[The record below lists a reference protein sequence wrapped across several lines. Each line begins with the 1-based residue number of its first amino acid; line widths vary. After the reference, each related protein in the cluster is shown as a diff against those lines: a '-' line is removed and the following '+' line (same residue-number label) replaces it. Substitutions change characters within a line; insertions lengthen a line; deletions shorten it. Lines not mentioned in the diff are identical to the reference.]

1 MGGDGGT
8 KGNERKFWTMHG
20 IFTKEGSKHGDSGE
34 KSRQKEKAN
43 ADEVRHS
50 KFRTCSL
57 SGDPLTDKVVC
68 CRLGHLYNK
77 ESVIRLL
84 LERSNEG
91 FNHIRSLKDVIE
103 LKFTRNP
110 AYEERKNDSKEYL
123 VISNNGQYMCPITM
137 QEFSGNHSFMVIW
150 TSGAVLSEKAIMQS
164 NLELNQCPVTSVPFE
179 KSDLIQIAPDEKK
192 KKEMMATEETRRLE
206 EKAAKK
212 AAKKA
217 KKMAASEGSSS
228 SSSSSSTGGGD
239 GGDGSSLSAADGSS
253 GKSKKRKHKE
263 AKAAKKSQIAE
274 GIGAKKL
281 AKAAQQTVT
290 DEKSKN
296 ANYAALFAKPKK
308 YEGAEKLQYMSGG
321 FRGTLA

>member
-20 IFTKEGSKHGDSGE
+20 IFTKEGSKYGDSGE

-50 KFRTCSL
+50 KFRTCAL
-57 SGDPLTDKVVC
+57 SGDPLTDKVVA

-84 LERSNEG
+84 LERANEG
-91 FNHIRSLKDVIE
+91 FNHLRSLKDIVE

-110 AYEERKNDSKEYL
+110 AYEEKKSDSNEYL
-123 VISNNGQYMCPITM
+123 VISNSSAHMCPITM
-137 QEFSGNHSFMVIW
+137 KEFNGNHSFVVIW
-150 TSGAVLSEKAIMQS
+150 TSGAVISEKAITQV
-164 NLELNQCPVTSVPFE
+164 NLELKQCPVTSVPFE
-179 KSDLIQIAPDEKK
+179 KIDLIQIAPDEKK
-192 KKEMMATEETRRLE
+192 KKEMMATEEARRLAE
-206 EKAAKK
+206 K

-217 KKMAASEGSSS
+217 KKKAAKLTAATEGGDSGISSS
-228 SSSSSSTGGGD
+228 SSSSSSSGAVD
-239 GGDGSSLSAADGSS
+239 DSS
-253 GKSKKRKHKE
+253 GKGKKRKHKE
-263 AKAAKKSQIAE
+263 KVAKKSTIAS
-274 GIGAKKL
+274 GTGAKKL
-281 AKAAQQTVT
+281 ATEARKAI
-290 DEKSKN
+290 DEQNAKNPLYKS
-296 ANYAALFAKPKK
+296 LFAKPKE